1 MRGLKILEMNVDEL
15 LTKLQLTM
23 INLASIM
30 KKESMKRC
38 EGNSSI

>member
-1 MRGLKILEMNVDEL
+1 MKELKILVKNAEEL
-15 LTKLQLTM
+15 LTKLLLTM